1 MVLTPEERAAIERQ
15 AIAEYPRECCGVL
28 LVRGAERRLFPC
40 RNDQDA
46 LHGADPARHPRD
58 ARTAYHIADSDRLR
72 MVRLEQDGYE
82 PAVIYHS
89 HVDAGAYFSP
99 TDKHQALMNG
109 EPMYPDTAYVVVSV
123 AGGRVAAVG
132 AFRWD
137 AGQRDF
143 VPVDLSA
150 QDCAGEAR
158 ARES

>member
-1 MVLTPEERAAIERQ
+1 MVLTHDERATIERH
-15 AIAEYPRECCGVL
+15 ARAEYPRECCGVL
-28 LVRGAERRLFPC
+28 LVRGTDRRLLPC

-58 ARTAYHIADSDRLR
+58 ARTAYHIADTDRLR
-72 MVRLEQDGYE
+72 MARLEQDGYE

-89 HVDAGAYFSP
+89 HVDADAYFSA
-99 TDKHQALMNG
+99 TDKRQALMNG
-109 EPMYPDTAYVVVSV
+109 EPMYPDTTYVVVSV
-123 AGGRVAAVG
+123 AGGRVAAVA

-137 AGQRDF
+137 ARQRDF
-143 VPVDLSA
+143 LPVDLSA